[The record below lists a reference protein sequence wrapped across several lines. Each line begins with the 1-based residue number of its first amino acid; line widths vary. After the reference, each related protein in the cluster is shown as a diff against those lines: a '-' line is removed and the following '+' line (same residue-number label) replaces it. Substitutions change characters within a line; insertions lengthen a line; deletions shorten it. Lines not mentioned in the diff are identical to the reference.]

1 MKRRV
6 ALFARSR
13 SFVSSDLN
21 HNTQSSSRL
30 SEPTLGKLVP
40 LRLHPS
46 SLRNHNRNGCF
57 CDVRVCYRAA
67 KLCLSRQLCVDARL
81 NNLKASVSHGLSAP
95 STLQHQWAKDKDC

>member
-57 CDVRVCYRAA
+57 CDVRVCYR
-67 KLCLSRQLCVDARL
+67 
-81 NNLKASVSHGLSAP
+81 
-95 STLQHQWAKDKDC
+95 LQGYA